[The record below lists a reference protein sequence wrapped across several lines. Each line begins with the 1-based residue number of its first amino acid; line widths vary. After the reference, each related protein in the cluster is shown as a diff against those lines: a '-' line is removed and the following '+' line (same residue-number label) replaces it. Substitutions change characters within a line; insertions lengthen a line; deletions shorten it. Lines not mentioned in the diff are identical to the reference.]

1 MNTKMELRKI
11 AEYQNS
17 LLPRHEKR
25 SEKAIS
31 DIVDAAEVAFINSTY
46 DFGNYT
52 RMNLQQDDKQRIVMM
67 YPPFSP
73 EDILCV
79 YLKRVLDR
87 KFHITYPNRN
97 NYMRS
102 VFDTVCALKDMS
114 DFTIYK
120 FDFSDFFNSVS
131 SIYVYQKYIQDKGLE
146 RFNAELLKRFVYDTK
161 YTYAGLNTS
170 NILCEIIAKE
180 FDELLMQKLSKSGVI
195 LYKRY
200 IDDGIVIFNRYISK
214 DDCLKNVNE
223 AIKSIFYDSV
233 EANIPSCK
241 TKVNSSKSAYISRRL
256 MTVGLYSFDFLGY
269 EFEMSNK
276 VVDGNEKI
284 TIRYGITQKKID
296 KYSKRIADIV
306 KDYATD
312 PNNNMELLRH
322 QVKAFTHRSVYRIN
336 RYKST
341 LWKSKGF
348 ISNYAEL
355 RYRMDYLTPQT
366 ERFLKTV
373 VYKAFSDNGVK
384 MPYFLKGTAD
394 ESVYSLYNNMK
405 EYRTLLFVEKIGI
418 SKETLQKMCA
428 QVGVNNSTDKEYDG
442 LVRDYLIKVKVGH

>member
-1 MNTKMELRKI
+1 
-11 AEYQNS
+11 
-17 LLPRHEKR
+17 
-25 SEKAIS
+25 
-31 DIVDAAEVAFINSTY
+31 
-46 DFGNYT
+46 
-52 RMNLQQDDKQRIVMM
+52 MNLQQDDKQRIVMM

-284 TIRYGITQKKID
+284 TVRYGITQKKID

-306 KDYATD
+306 KDYAPTNMPAAPANINGRKLKLSSLIRLSTD
-312 PNNNMELLRH
+312 FFNEDPSSTIWIFLTSSSMLACVN
-322 QVKAFTHRSVYRIN
+322 FGTSCT
-336 RYKST
+336 KST
-341 LWKSKGF
+341 TPITPKIYAIPCPTDTISSYSAATVAFAAENAGVDVREPDRSPTTIAVSLSKSASPVALPTR
-348 ISNYAEL
+348 IH
-355 RYRMDYLTPQT
+355 T
-366 ERFLKTV
+366 
-373 VYKAFSDNGVK
+373 
-384 MPYFLKGTAD
+384 TAD
-394 ESVYSLYNNMK
+394 NPPARM
-405 EYRTLLFVEKIGI
+405 II
-418 SKETLQKMCA
+418 SPS
-428 QVGVNNSTDKEYDG
+428 ST
-442 LVRDYLIKVKVGH
+442 